1 MEMLNRNSHGV
12 TMERKDYTKR
22 SVVDVRSCN
31 GKYLLR
37 KYRFNNVPFFEHK
50 YLSWANLDN
59 CGGWSCDNNELDLI
73 RQGRKLVAEK
83 HYIIDADESI
93 DDVLKYIALPRTFT
107 VNVVSVWDWGNG
119 RKNYG
124 VVFASRASLAEC
136 FDFNEVIEAYK
147 AHGIVLSPSETIQL
161 SKAFT
166 PPISAYIKAGYK
178 ITDPITD
185 VDLIITGLMLGYPI
199 ESTASIIMGY

>member
-1 MEMLNRNSHGV
+1 MEILNVNSHGV
-12 TMERKDYTKR
+12 TIMRKDYKKR

-31 GKYLLR
+31 RTHLIR
-37 KYRFNNVPFFEHK
+37 RYRFNNVPFFEHQ

-59 CGGWSCDNNELDLI
+59 CGGWACDNNELDLM
-73 RQGRKLVAEK
+73 RQDRKLLAEK

-93 DDVLKYIALPRTFT
+93 DDVLKYIALPRTFA
-107 VNVVSVWDWGNG
+107 VNVVSVWDWGCG
-119 RKNYG
+119 KKNYG
-124 VVFASRASLAEC
+124 VAFASRASLAER

-147 AHGIVLSPSETIQL
+147 AHGIDLSLSETIQL

-166 PPISAYIKAGYK
+166 PPISAYINAGYK
-178 ITDPITD
+178 VTDPITD

-199 ESTASIIMGY
+199 ESTASIITGY